1 MSNKDTIKDQTT
13 VPEWGTLAGEL
24 PKGFTDQMGEDLKE
38 ALHARE
44 CGPEPD
50 IEAIYWAHGLIS
62 ANWDLIYGTRTPR
75 PAALQML
82 HRLAAMLPEK
92 RNTHPECDARQ

>member
-24 PKGFTDQMGEDLKE
+24 PKEFTDQMGEDLKE

-62 ANWDLIYGTRTPR
+62 ANWDLIYGTGTPR